1 MGGLETII
9 QSNLALSAVI
19 FSVLGIIL
27 LAFNALVLMK
37 FRKINRKSRE
47 FFSGKKGKDLESLI
61 LKHSKEIKGLDNE
74 IQELFNI
81 SNKIH
86 KLSRQSLHKV
96 GVIRFNPFK
105 DVGGNQSFSIALLDG
120 KNSGLVISSLYTRA
134 GARIYAKPIT
144 KGGSKKHPLTEEEK
158 QAIKIASPIKDGG
171 V

>member
-1 MGGLETII
+1 MSGLETAI
-9 QSNLALSAVI
+9 QSNLALSAIV

-37 FRKINRKSRE
+37 FRKINRKSKE
-47 FFSGKKGKDLESLI
+47 FFAGKKGKDLEGLI
-61 LKHSKEIKGLDNE
+61 SGHSKEIKELDGE

-86 KLSRQSLHKV
+86 KLSRQSLRKV

-105 DVGGNQSFSIALLDG
+105 DVGGNQSFAIALLDG
-120 KNSGLVISSLYTRA
+120 KNSGLVISSLYAKT

-144 KGGSKKHPLTEEEK
+144 HGNSKKHALTEEEK
-158 QAIKIASPIKDGG
+158 QAIKIASPMKTQ
-171 V
+171 